1 MKILIADDHPLF
13 RQGIKQAIDLIP
25 DTKIVGQAGDGME
38 AYHCILSEVPDLVIL
53 DLEMPILNGI
63 ELCKKVKQDFSQI
76 KVIILTMHK
85 EKHFFDAAIQ
95 AGANGYILKDNAVED
110 IITCIKTVWAGRNYI
125 SPDITNFLT
134 SNTTQDNAY
143 KLLEILTPTE
153 TVILKLISE
162 GKTTAEI
169 AKLLFSSPNTVEN
182 HRSNISKKLG
192 LEPEKNALLKFAI
205 TVKSIL

>member
-1 MKILIADDHPLF
+1 
-13 RQGIKQAIDLIP
+13 
-25 DTKIVGQAGDGME
+25 
-38 AYHCILSEVPDLVIL
+38 
-53 DLEMPILNGI
+53 
-63 ELCKKVKQDFSQI
+63 
-76 KVIILTMHK
+76 MHK

-134 SNTTQDNAY
+134 CNTTQDNAY
-143 KLLEILTPTE
+143 KLLKILTPTE

-192 LEPEKNALLKFAI
+192 LEPEKNALLKFAL